1 MQVYQTYVYIKTK
14 GVGIF
19 HDLTDVLRSE
29 LEKSL
34 IQNGI
39 LVVSLLHTTCA
50 LLMQE
55 PEEGVHH
62 DARLVLNNI
71 TPTHLNYNHLYEGL
85 TNAKAH
91 QRQMLIGAQIIIPV
105 KNNSLVLGQWQ
116 KPFLIELFT
125 AMERKLFITIIG
137 EQL

>member
-1 MQVYQTYVYIKTK
+1 
-14 GVGIF
+14 
-19 HDLTDVLRSE
+19 
-29 LEKSL
+29 
-34 IQNGI
+34 
-39 LVVSLLHTTCA
+39 
-50 LLMQE
+50 MQE

-71 TPTHLNYNHLYEGL
+71 TPAHLNYHHLYEGL

-105 KNNSLVLGQWQ
+105 RNNSLVLGQWQ